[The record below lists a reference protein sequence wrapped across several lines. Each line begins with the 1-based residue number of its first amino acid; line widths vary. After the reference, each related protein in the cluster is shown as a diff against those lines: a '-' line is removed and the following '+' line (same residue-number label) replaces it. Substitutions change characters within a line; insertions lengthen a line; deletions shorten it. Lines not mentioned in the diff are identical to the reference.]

1 MARYEDGY
9 DPHYGTRNPRI
20 PSSMTMGVDHDEL
33 DWALDEKMTSDEE
46 DEEGS
51 NNNNNT
57 HGNPTAR
64 AATTTR
70 KKLPFPV
77 ILPQRR
83 PRTKTRGFVR
93 AYAPVLQDAGVDQ
106 TTFLRFLKDL
116 HTHAQASPVLEV
128 LGIAAGVAGIYPDLL
143 VAGVAQAVQIAAM
156 AGREMQ
162 ERWRTNRFLDQMNRE
177 LFMPRGLYVSIVQY
191 ESTSR
196 ENTEVGTKTVDLG
209 AQAVTKYGGSSGS
222 SAEGKGEEGWKEKAT
237 KRLRETSGTT
247 RGEAEMPFM
256 CAPLVFPEIERV
268 AREMIDE
275 YAQGRESASNA
286 ALRFKDKAKGTGKWL
301 ADYFDR
307 RAQAD
312 FVISSE
318 AAVALAFDNPHSTLV
333 KAMGDAVP
341 QFKSKLSDPND
352 QRNKHLATLI
362 TGGKLRAEPL
372 GAKRRWEKAQ
382 CKLDEQRARGLRGKP
397 QKRLL
402 QENVLY
408 LMVVNMP
415 TEAELERAKQ
425 DLQAAAVLKE
435 RL

>member
-9 DPHYGTRNPRI
+9 DPHYGYNVNAFKHQPIHLLAIGKVVKLIATPFGLASEAIHEHRI
-20 PSSMTMGVDHDEL
+20 KKVKHENDPVRVQLPPQHADRLIASGHALPADEDEEPTHTLIHDDGVDHDEQ
-33 DWALDEKMTSDEE
+33 DWALDEMMASDEQ

-51 NNNNNT
+51 NNNNDT
-57 HGNPTAR
+57 HGSQTAR

-116 HTHAQASPVLEV
+116 HTHAQASPALEV
-128 LGIAAGVAGIYPDLL
+128 LSLAAGVAGVYPDLL

-177 LFMPRGLYVSIVQY
+177 LFMPRGLYVLIVQY
-191 ESTSR
+191 ETTSR
-196 ENTEVGTKTVDLG
+196 ENTEVGTKTVDLE
-209 AQAVTKYGGSSGS
+209 AQAVAKYGGSSGS
-222 SAEGKGEEGWKEKAT
+222 SAEGKGEEGWKEKTT

-256 CAPLVFPEIERV
+256 CAPLVFPGIERV
-268 AREMIDE
+268 AHEMIDG

-312 FVISSE
+312 F
-318 AAVALAFDNPHSTLV
+318 AFNNPNSTLV
-333 KAMGDAVP
+333 KAMGDAAP

-362 TGGKLRAEPL
+362 TGGKLRAEP
-372 GAKRRWEKAQ
+372 Q
-382 CKLDEQRARGLRGKP
+382 S
-397 QKRLL
+397 
-402 QENVLY
+402 
-408 LMVVNMP
+408 
-415 TEAELERAKQ
+415 
-425 DLQAAAVLKE
+425 
-435 RL
+435 